1 MMHASGRGRR
11 VHNDFDVDE
20 IIYVGAKE
28 LPHDEWWL

>member
-1 MMHASGRGRR
+1 MHAGGRGWAF
-11 VHNDFDVDE
+11 HYDYGVDE